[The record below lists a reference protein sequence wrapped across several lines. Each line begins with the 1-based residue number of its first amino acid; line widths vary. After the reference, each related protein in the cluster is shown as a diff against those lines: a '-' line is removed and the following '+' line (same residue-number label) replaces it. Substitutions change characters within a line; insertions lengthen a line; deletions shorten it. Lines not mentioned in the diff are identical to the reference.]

1 MQKTVKA
8 ANQVC
13 RHKLHL
19 GGGCPQTLN
28 NLLSLDMQD
37 PDILQKFPVFASYS
51 KGDFTSSV
59 SFKHAAQL
67 SEEQKSTIYDIFE
80 ANMKDIYSKDSQKW
94 NPKEKRRELFD
105 VRGLSAPL
113 TQQPDTE
120 SIVCVLG
127 GSVLPAAAHNSCD
140 ARVVPCRTTRATSWS
155 QTRRGSWSPSRTSGA
170 YVCRQTQDC
179 LPGCVRQQWPPAA
192 YPAVSAVL
200 PSRVAAARPE
210 LL

>member
-1 MQKTVKA
+1 MQLTEALQAVQKTVKA

-13 RHKLHL
+13 LHEHNCKFPAR
-19 GGGCPQTLN
+19 GGACRRQTLN
-28 NLLSLDMQD
+28 TLLSPHMQD

-67 SEEQKSTIYDIFE
+67 SEEQKGTIYDIFE

-113 TQQPDTE
+113 NNLAWRAL
-120 SIVCVLG
+120 SVCCG
-127 GSVLPAAAHNSCD
+127 GLCSLLPHNSCAALVLPAG
-140 ARVVPCRTTRATSWS
+140 RRAL
-155 QTRRGSWSPSRTSGA
+155 
-170 YVCRQTQDC
+170 
-179 LPGCVRQQWPPAA
+179 LPGHKH
-192 YPAVSAVL
+192 
-200 PSRVAAARPE
+200 
-210 LL
+210 